1 MHGAQVRRCV
11 HVQRCGGTEVQRR
24 RRRTVSTKIAS
35 LPSER
40 WARRECVSS
49 DAKSTSD
56 TRPLRLGR
64 GASRSCGR
72 ARTGLG
78 RSAESVG
85 ALRRSR
91 RRVGGDRS
99 RSPPAARSCPRS
111 CSPRERSAASAAPR
125 PRRARAP
132 CRAARWSG
140 PRPRSASAA
149 GGCASASAR
158 SASRAAPGRM
168 RLGEVSSG
176 LGPSIRAEDALQ
188 PAAAPSRPAR
198 RACSRRRR
206 RAAGPVP
213 CPPATPLRHRAAR
226 PGEHT
231 QGSPGAAAGLNSRGV
246 RVPVRGSMAWA
257 YSGRRGAPC

>member
-1 MHGAQVRRCV
+1 MQRVRGVVRRCGGAEGAEGADLQRVAEAAAQPRREAADEANLQRKEGTAVHGAQVRRCV

-168 RLGEVSSG
+168 RLG
-176 LGPSIRAEDALQ
+176 
-188 PAAAPSRPAR
+188 
-198 RACSRRRR
+198 
-206 RAAGPVP
+206 
-213 CPPATPLRHRAAR
+213 
-226 PGEHT
+226 
-231 QGSPGAAAGLNSRGV
+231 
-246 RVPVRGSMAWA
+246 
-257 YSGRRGAPC
+257 